1 MMTPAARRTKE
12 WVKATL
18 LAPALEGRYQA
29 RWEHTLRVAEVGLTI
44 AREEGLDGEALYL
57 ACLLHDVGYVRC
69 KTPEDYDNH
78 GAICA
83 RMAEEFLRSI
93 GYDGEKAAAICYGIL
108 IHTLQEQDYPRP
120 ATAFELSVGDA
131 DNIDRFDAFRFTLR
145 LQDHDLEAQ
154 TPQEIMTL
162 CAQRIARI
170 EGYRRLPLGIAA
182 VQRLWREC
190 LDMHLH
196 FYRRLQRQME
206 VTLEAMEQSAQ

>member
-12 WVKATL
+12 WVQATL
-18 LAPALEGRYQA
+18 LAPTLEGRYQA

-44 AREEGLDGEALYL
+44 AREEGLDEEALYI

-69 KTPEDYDNH
+69 ETPGDYDNH

-93 GYDGEKAAAICYGIL
+93 GYDAEKAAAICYGIL

-131 DNIDRFDAFRFTLR
+131 DNIDRFDAFRFALR
-145 LQDHDLEAQ
+145 LQGDDLGAQ
-154 TPQEIMTL
+154 MPQDISAL
-162 CAQRIARI
+162 CTQRIARM
-170 EGYRRLPLGIAA
+170 EGYRLLPLGTAA
-182 VQRLWREC
+182 AQRLWREC

-206 VTLEAMEQSAQ
+206 VTLGEMEQGVP